1 MFSSS
6 PCLPCKLQLR
16 LLGVEVQYRMSDGA
30 SGLLILLV
38 RLYEEVMCALR
49 SKSTH
54 QMVIQ
59 GLWAQFLFQWL
70 AFCTILGHLFFLL
83 VFVLAQLL
91 DQSCSRWGRVE
102 GVRLPSAALSIPDSP
117 AALRASAYG
126 CSFRGVMSH
135 TWKAPLFL
143 QTQRER

>member
-1 MFSSS
+1 M
-6 PCLPCKLQLR
+6 
-16 LLGVEVQYRMSDGA
+16 EVQYRMSDGA

-70 AFCTILGHLFFLL
+70 AFCTILGQLFFLL
-83 VFVLAQLL
+83 VFVLAQL
-91 DQSCSRWGRVE
+91 CIAGPV
-102 GVRLPSAALSIPDSP
+102 
-117 AALRASAYG
+117 
-126 CSFRGVMSH
+126 
-135 TWKAPLFL
+135 L
-143 QTQRER
+143 Q